1 MKLWERVT
9 EARLK
14 GVVTVKDRQYGFQKG
29 KSTVQPMFCLR
40 VFQEKM
46 REHQTDM
53 HMVFVV
59 LEKVYT
65 TPGIGAKPFPFYSDP
80 RHYHGN
86 NSRGSATGKVIC

>member
-29 KSTVQPMFCLR
+29 KPTVQPMYCLR

-59 LEKVYT
+59 PEKVYT
-65 TPGIGAKPFPFYSDP
+65 TPGIGAKPFPLYSDP
-80 RHYHGN
+80 RHYHRE
-86 NSRGSATGKVIC
+86 NSRGNATGKVIC